1 MYSDLL
7 ERLEISIIK
16 FSKLNAEHRIEAEYF
31 SKSNLEMM
39 RLLMSKKHQLIGDFS
54 DVTDGIHTSID
65 YDEESPVN
73 LISATSPREN
83 YFDLSRNAKISEKVH
98 NNNPR
103 TALKNRD
110 VILSTV
116 GTIGNCAVVSAE
128 MLPANSDRHV
138 GIIRVNKDY
147 SPYVISTYL
156 LSKYG
161 RMQTKRET
169 TGNVQPNLFLYKIRE
184 IVVPEFGKYVQD
196 EVEKNIIDA
205 MEKRKIAKNKYEAA
219 EKILLNDLGFDCWH
233 PSYERISYS
242 CRMFKDIITS
252 GRIDAEYYQHK
263 YDDIVEY
270 IKKYNY
276 MILGNACTI
285 YDKNYNPDKKVEYQY
300 LELSNIG
307 VLGEIIG
314 CTTLYG
320 CDLPT
325 RARRIVNSGNVII
338 SSIEGS
344 LQNCALITE
353 EYDKALCS
361 NGFFVLESSYINSET
376 LLVLLKSWPIQ
387 NLLKKACSGT
397 ILTAYGIDEL
407 KNIPLPII
415 DSANQLKI
423 ARLIKESLD
432 LRRKS
437 DLLISK
443 SKLIIEKAIES
454 D

>member
-1 MYSDLL
+1 M
-7 ERLEISIIK
+7 ERLEISTIG
-16 FSKLNAEHRIEAEYF
+16 FSELNAEHRIDAEYF

-39 RLLMSKKHQLIGDFS
+39 KLLMSKKHQLIGDFS
-54 DVTDGIHTSID
+54 DVTDGIHKSID
-65 YDEESPVN
+65 YDENSPVN

-83 YFDLSRNAKISEKVH
+83 YFDLSRNARISEREH

-103 TALKNRD
+103 TALKDRD

-116 GTIGNCAVVSAE
+116 GTIGNCAVVSTE

-147 SPYVISTYL
+147 SPYVVSTYL

-184 IVVPEFGKYVQD
+184 IVVPEFAKNIQD
-196 EVEKNIIDA
+196 EVESNIIDA
-205 MEKRKIAKNKYEAA
+205 LAKRKLAENKYQDA
-219 EKILLNDLGFDCWH
+219 EKILLNNLGFDTWH
-233 PSYERISYS
+233 PAHKRIAYS
-242 CRMFKDIITS
+242 CRMFKDIMAS
-252 GRIDAEYYQHK
+252 ERIDAEYYQHK
-263 YDDIVEY
+263 YDEITEY
-270 IKKYNY
+270 IKKCNY
-276 MILGNACTI
+276 MVLSDACKI
-285 YDKNYNPDKKVEYQY
+285 YDKNYNPDKNVEYRY

-320 CDLPT
+320 SDLPT

-376 LLVLLKSWPIQ
+376 LLVLLKSWPVQ
-387 NLLKKACSGT
+387 SLLKRACSGT
-397 ILTAYGIDEL
+397 ILTAYGIEEL

-415 DSANQLKI
+415 DKAEQLKI
-423 ARLIKESLD
+423 AQLIKESLA
-432 LRRKS
+432 LRKKS

-443 SKLIIEKAIES
+443 SKRIIEKAIEG